1 MICTDLDVD
10 EYSSISINLLIGNN
24 WCSKLSQKK
33 KKKKSYEYITKTPKI
48 TRIDILETVSK
59 GAKIILGSP

>member
-1 MICTDLDVD
+1 M
-10 EYSSISINLLIGNN
+10 SIHPLALIYWLVITGVQS
-24 WCSKLSQKK
+24 CVK

-59 GAKIILGSP
+59 GAKIILGSL

>member
-1 MICTDLDVD
+1 MICTNLDVD
-10 EYSSISINLLIGNN
+10 EYPSISINLLIGNN
-24 WCSKLSQKK
+24 WCSKLCQ

-59 GAKIILGSP
+59 GAKIILGSL

>member
-1 MICTDLDVD
+1 MSIHPLALIYWLVIIDVQ
-10 EYSSISINLLIGNN
+10 SCL
-24 WCSKLSQKK
+24 KK

-59 GAKIILGSP
+59 GAKIILGSL